1 DVHQAVPRPAVKST
15 NRSRAVSPFS
25 RKPSPPRSTT
35 PTPTVAGLSFSKS
48 FSDNLKKTND
58 LLNQELLRFHSEVD
72 NLRQHCEHL
81 EFQLE
86 KSEKKAQE
94 ATTLAMEESAKSKAA
109 KEVIKS
115 LTAQVVFLDVM
126 FIFW

>member
-1 DVHQAVPRPAVKST
+1 M
-15 NRSRAVSPFS
+15 
-25 RKPSPPRSTT
+25 
-35 PTPTVAGLSFSKS
+35 
-48 FSDNLKKTND
+48 
-58 LLNQELLRFHSEVD
+58 D
-72 NLRQHCEHL
+72 NLRQRCERL

-115 LTAQVVFLDVM
+115 LTAQVSLS
-126 FIFW
+126 